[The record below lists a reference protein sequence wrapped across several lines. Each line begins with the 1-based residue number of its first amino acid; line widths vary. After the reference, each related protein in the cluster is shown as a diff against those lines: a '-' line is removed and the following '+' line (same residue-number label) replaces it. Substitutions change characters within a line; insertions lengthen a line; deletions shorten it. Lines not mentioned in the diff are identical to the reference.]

1 VKLWIIY
8 KNGIGFSKLIAE
20 MLHDRLDDYIDVS
33 VGNAKKIDPAF
44 IVEEKLDYLI
54 IGDNIS
60 DAIPSLEIQNW
71 LLKYWEISKKNNLI
85 IKAISSYYITLADIQ
100 VEPSWLEFLQGNVNA
115 EIIYPPILH
124 LKFNIAELVLEDGA
138 LELVKDY
145 TNDFIEFFINNQDK
159 KVKTKK

>member
-1 VKLWIIY
+1 MKLWIIY
-8 KNGIGFSKLIAE
+8 KKGIGFSKIIAE
-20 MLHDRLDDYIDVS
+20 MLQDRLEDYIDVS

-44 IVEEKLDYLI
+44 LVEEKLNYLI

-71 LLKYWEISKKNNLI
+71 LLKYREISKGNNLI

-100 VEPSWLEFLQGNVNA
+100 VEPSWIEFLQDNVNA
-115 EIIYPPILH
+115 ETIYPPILH
-124 LKFNIAELVLEDGA
+124 LKFNIAELVLEDGV

-145 TNDFIEFFINNQDK
+145 TNDFIEYLINNE
-159 KVKTKK
+159 KTKVE